1 MKASAIVLAAGEG
14 KRLGMPIP
22 KAFAG
27 LGDKPLVV
35 HSLEKFF
42 RQPFVR
48 EIVLTVPRGYVD
60 RIDDELGPYL
70 QRVKVL
76 KVVEGGARRQ
86 DSVENALRAV
96 DPESDVIIIHDSA
109 RPLVTDAT
117 IRKVAETAARR
128 GACICAGPAVDTVK
142 IAPDGRTV
150 RRTIDRDE
158 VWLAHTPQ
166 AFRRRLLERAI
177 ANAKK
182 KKIKVTDDSS
192 LVEALGEKVWIVPSE
207 GPNLK
212 ITSKDDLIVGEM
224 LLKRS
229 RS

>member
-1 MKASAIVLAAGEG
+1 MLAAGEG

-48 EIVLTVPRGYVD
+48 EVVLTVPRGYVE

-70 QRVKVL
+70 ESVKVL
-76 KVVEGGARRQ
+76 KVVEGGTRRQ
-86 DSVENALRAV
+86 DSVDNALKAV
-96 DPESDVIIIHDSA
+96 DPESGVIIIHDSA

-117 IRKVAETAARR
+117 IRKVAETAAKK
-128 GACICAGPAVDTVK
+128 GACICAGPAVDTIK
-142 IAPDGRTV
+142 LAPDGKTV
-150 RRTIDRDE
+150 RKTIDRDE

-166 AFRRRLLERAI
+166 AFQRRLLDKAI

-182 KKIKVTDDSS
+182 KKLKVTDDSS

-207 GPNLK
+207 GPNMK
-212 ITSKDDLIVGEM
+212 ITSKDDLMVGEM
-224 LLKRS
+224 LLKLTRL
-229 RS
+229 